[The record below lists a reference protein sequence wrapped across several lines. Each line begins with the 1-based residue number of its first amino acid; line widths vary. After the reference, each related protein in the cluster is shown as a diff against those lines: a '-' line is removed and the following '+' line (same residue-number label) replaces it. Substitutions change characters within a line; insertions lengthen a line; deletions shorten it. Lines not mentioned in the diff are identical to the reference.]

1 MSLFDPPIAAFVAA
15 HRVARLATGDA
26 RGAPHVVPVCYAF
39 DGSRIYSAIDLKPKR
54 AGGPPLK
61 RVRNILQNPLV
72 ALVIDDYSENWSTL
86 AYVLIQGRAEVLE
99 HGPERQRA
107 ESLLREKY
115 AQYRELLAVG
125 CTILSIEPTSV
136 AAWGRI

>member
-1 MSLFDPPIAAFVAA
+1 MHSFDPSVAAFIAA
-15 HRVARLATGDA
+15 HRVARLATADA
-26 RGAPHVVPVCYAF
+26 RGAPHVVPVCYAC

-54 AGGPPLK
+54 AGATVLK

-72 ALVIDDYSENWSTL
+72 ALVIDDYGEDWRTL

-99 HGPERQRA
+99 HGCARQRA
-107 ESLLREKY
+107 ECLLREKY
-115 AQYRELLAVG
+115 PQYRELLAAG
-125 CTILSIEPTSV
+125 CMILSIEPTNV